1 MSSPEGI
8 SNTHDDINE
17 EPKSVSDIATDYYG
31 EGVPKFKGDMLR
43 KINDRRTK
51 FEDDMSEVMRSGMDE
66 ADKQASMEVIRKTY
80 LSNQGENLI
89 EDDGDYEKWLKRVYE
104 SGNLA
109 VEMEAMRAMEL
120 IEENGVDSGIEYIKK
135 RARGDEAFE
144 NSISRTVSMFS
155 NERDEFSRK
164 VYPELFEDKQ

>member
-8 SNTHDDINE
+8 NSTHDDINE

-51 FEDDMSEVMRSGMDE
+51 FEDDMSEIMRSGGSE

-89 EDDGDYEKWLKRVYE
+89 EDDRDYEKWTKRIHE

-144 NSISRTVSMFS
+144 NSVSRTVSMFP

>member
-1 MSSPEGI
+1 MASPEGI
-8 SNTHDDINE
+8 SNTHDELNE
-17 EPKSVSDIATDYYG
+17 EPKSNVDVATEYYG
-31 EGVPKFKGDMLR
+31 DGVPEFKGALLR
-43 KINDRRTK
+43 KIDNVRTK
-51 FEDDMSEVMRSGMDE
+51 FEDDMAEVMQGEGSRE
-66 ADKQASMEVIRKTY
+66 DKQASMDVIRKTY

-89 EDDGDYEKWLKRVYE
+89 KDDADYEKWVKRIHE
-104 SGNLA
+104 SGNIA

-144 NSISRTVSMFS
+144 GSVNRTVSMFS

-164 VYPELFEDKQ
+164 VYPQLFEDQ